1 MANQLS
7 KPTIKKYKE
16 LLEQEKANILLQ
28 IEELTKDDPFSDP
41 DHASDNAAIDTD
53 VREQVGHDTIEA
65 EIKDLKKRIKDI
77 DVAFTKIAK
86 GTYGYC
92 EKCGMPIPLPRL
104 DLIPEARYC
113 IECEKKLRIM

>member
-7 KPTIKKYKE
+7 KSIIKKHNDLLKKE
-16 LLEQEKANILLQ
+16 KVKLSAQ
-28 IEELTKDDPFSDP
+28 IVELTKDDPFSDP

-65 EIKDLKKRIKDI
+65 EIKDLQKRLKDI
-77 DVAFTKIAK
+77 DVALAKIAK
-86 GTYGYC
+86 GTYGFC

-104 DLIPEARYC
+104 ELVPEARYC